1 MSSEPRAS
9 RIGEP
14 TWEIANLYPRQGAWS
29 ETDYLGLDAG
39 SLVEFDSGV
48 LEILRMPTELHQ
60 AITLCLWLQI
70 QTFIKTNRH
79 AEGVCLVAPLPVRL
93 WEGKFREP
101 DVMYM
106 SAENREQRTP
116 KFWKGADLVME
127 IVSES
132 DPDRDWIEKRHE
144 YAKAGISE
152 YWIVDPRDRSITVL
166 GLSESESSYRE
177 LSRTCDGQQARS
189 RLLDGFAVDVSTV
202 FDRPEVIQ

>member
-14 TWEIANLYPRQGAWS
+14 TWEIAKLYPRQGAWS
-29 ETDYLGLDAG
+29 ESDYLGLDAG
-39 SLVEFDSGV
+39 RLVEFENGV

-60 AITLCLWLQI
+60 AISLFLWLQI
-70 QTFIKTNRH
+70 RNFIDTHSH
-79 AEGVCLVAPLPVRL
+79 AKGVCLVAPLPVRL
-93 WEGKFREP
+93 WDGKFREP
-101 DVMYM
+101 DVLYM
-106 SAENREQRTP
+106 SAENRTQRTP

-132 DPDRDWIEKRHE
+132 DPDRDWIEKRYD
-144 YAKAGISE
+144 YAKAGITE

-166 GLSESESSYRE
+166 GLAESESSYHE
-177 LSRTCDGQQARS
+177 LSRNFDGQTASS
-189 RLLDGFAVDVSTV
+189 RQLDGFAVGVSTV